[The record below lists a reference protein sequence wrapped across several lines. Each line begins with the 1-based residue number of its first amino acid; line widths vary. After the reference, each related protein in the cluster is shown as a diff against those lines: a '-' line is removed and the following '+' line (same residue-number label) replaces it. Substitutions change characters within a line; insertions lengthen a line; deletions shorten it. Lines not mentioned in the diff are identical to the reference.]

1 MTLLKKPFRYTYKF
15 FSVYLI
21 VINLIVYVLTSFK
34 YEFTP
39 ILGLFLPYFVR
50 YKMFWQPITYMFVH
64 GSIPHLLFNMLSLL
78 IFGLAVERAIGS
90 KEFLLFYLICG
101 IFSGIF
107 SLITYFLLGTWTL
120 LIGASGALYAV
131 LFLFAVVY
139 PRSVIYIWGIIPV
152 PSPLLVVI
160 YAGVALFNQVNGGRS
175 TIAHLTH
182 LYGFLVAWIYIAV
195 RMGIRPL
202 KVWKDAYR
210 R

>member
-21 VINLIVYVLTSFK
+21 VINLIVYVLTSFN

-107 SLITYFLLGTWTL
+107 SLVTYFLLGTWTL

-175 TIAHLTH
+175 TVAHLTH
-182 LYGFLVAWIYIAV
+182 LYGFLVAWIYIVV
-195 RMGIRPL
+195 RMGVRPL

>member
-1 MTLLKKPFRYTYKF
+1 MALIKKPFHYTYKF
-15 FSVYLI
+15 FSIYLI

-34 YEFTP
+34 YELTP
-39 ILGLFLPYFVR
+39 ILGLFLPYFIR

-182 LYGFLVAWIYIAV
+182 LYGFLVAWIYIVA